1 MAMLTHDLNRP
12 FHPTEKQLQIRSV
25 TAIAHLVMIKRVCF
39 GVLTVLLA
47 GSDHRHTTR
56 TGPPPAA
63 CDTVCAVLH
72 GKAEAASGVLHG
84 PASHVQPEQRLVE
97 IAQAF
102 ALGDQG
108 LGVALPLQSE

>member
-47 GSDHRHTTR
+47 G
-56 TGPPPAA
+56 GALAA
-63 CDTVCAVLH
+63 V
-72 GKAEAASGVLHG
+72 
-84 PASHVQPEQRLVE
+84 
-97 IAQAF
+97 IALKTAIF
-102 ALGDQG
+102 FWRFKLGAG
-108 LGVALPLQSE
+108 